1 MFKRKVW
8 LNRIFAASLAGVLMT
23 PATAVY
29 AAPDNNVNNES
40 NIDPEGES
48 GQSTPGSD
56 TGGSTITP
64 PAGEDDQTQNPGSGE
79 TTTPPAEDPETPDPP
94 VPEEPDVPTPEEPEP
109 DEPLPEQPEE
119 TPETPE
125 EEEPEETPG
134 EDETP
139 EEEETPETDSET
151 ITNPQAGTNQGL
163 ISQQQI
169 IIPPMIEDTFRF
181 VTVEKDYAVAR
192 EALDI
197 YSAKIGEEMETE
209 DGENA
214 EEEPQED
221 PIVVGEIEKD
231 GLCYVLKQEEGSEWV
246 YIESGVVRGFVKAE
260 DLLMDEEAD
269 NFVTEKGETN
279 LHVAQALVD
288 PIDNP
293 ALTYTRT
300 TIRQTVID
308 KVYAISTASELNIRE
323 GKNTDSRIVG
333 TLAKDALCY
342 ILADSDQ
349 DWVYVES
356 EDVRGF
362 VKKEYLLQGEEASK
376 KVEETGEEQFALATQ
391 LIEPEE
397 NAACYYT
404 ITSVKEGMIA
414 SAIRTSMLE
423 FAQQFLG
430 NPYVWGG
437 TSLTNGADCS
447 GFVQSIYAQFGYS
460 LPRTS
465 REQALYG
472 TQIPV
477 EDAAPGDLI
486 FYAKNGTVYHV
497 VMYMGDGQIIQA
509 GSRKT
514 GINISTVDTEHA
526 VWATRVI
533 SDADSENIKLVNA
546 KADQT
551 TSEYTTATA
560 DQIGDLL
567 GNFKLTA
574 YCNCSLCSG
583 QWAGGPTASG
593 TMPVQGRTVAMGGIP
608 FGTKLVIN
616 GQLFTVEDRGTPY
629 GHVDIFM
636 NDHNECNEFG
646 VGYANVFLAK

>member
-64 PAGEDDQTQNPGSGE
+64 PAGDDDQTQNPGSGE

-333 TLAKDALCY
+333 TLAKDGLCY

-583 QWAGGPTASG
+583 PWAGGPTASG

>member
-64 PAGEDDQTQNPGSGE
+64 PAGDDDQTQNPGSGE

-214 EEEPQED
+214 EEEPQQD

-269 NFVTEKGETN
+269 NFVTDKGETN
-279 LHVAQALVD
+279 LLVAQALVD

-308 KVYAISTASELNIRE
+308 KVYAISTVSELNIRE
-323 GKNTDSRIVG
+323 DKNTDARVVG

-376 KVEETGEEQFALATQ
+376 KVEETGEDQFALATE

-546 KADQT
+546 KAAQT

>member
-29 AAPDNNVNNES
+29 AAPDNDVNNES
-40 NIDPEGES
+40 NIDLEDES
-48 GQSTPGSD
+48 GQSASGSKTGGTTAPSTGDTGTPETPGTGD
-56 TGGSTITP
+56 TETP
-64 PAGEDDQTQNPGSGE
+64 PA
-79 TTTPPAEDPETPDPP
+79 PAPDPEEPETPDPP

-109 DEPLPEQPEE
+109 DEPLPDQPEE
-119 TPETPE
+119 NP
-125 EEEPEETPG
+125 
-134 EDETP
+134 ETP
-139 EEEETPETDSET
+139 EEEETPEDEDTPDEETNETDSQS
-151 ITNPQAGTNQGL
+151 TNTTPQANSNEGL

-169 IIPPMIEDTFRF
+169 IIPPRIIEDTFRF
-181 VTVEKDYAVAR
+181 VTVEKDYAVAK

-209 DGENA
+209 EGEEA
-214 EEEPQED
+214 PQED

-260 DLLMDEEAD
+260 DLLMEEEAD
-269 NFVTEKGETN
+269 TFVTEKGETN
-279 LHVAQALVD
+279 MVLAQALID

-293 ALTYTRT
+293 ALTFTRT
-300 TIRQTVID
+300 TIRPTVVD

-323 GKNTDSRIVG
+323 GKGTDSRIVG

-376 KVEETGEEQFALATQ
+376 KVEETGEDQFALAAQ

-404 ITSVKEGMIA
+404 LTSVKEGMIA
-414 SAIRTSMLE
+414 SAIRSSMLE

-514 GINISTVDTEHA
+514 GINISTIDTEHA
-526 VWATRVI
+526 VWATRII
-533 SDADSENIKLVNA
+533 SDADSENITLVNA
-546 KADQT
+546 KAEQT

-560 DQIGDLL
+560 NQIGDYL
-567 GNFKLTA
+567 GDFKLTA
-574 YCNCSLCSG
+574 YCNCALCSG

-616 GQLFTVEDRGTPY
+616 GQIFTVEDRGTPY